1 MIRAELDKSYPNC
14 RVLVGAKLAVEAGTV
29 HALVG
34 ENGAGKSTLVK
45 ILAGIVPADRGT
57 LTVGDSK
64 VDLAAWDRRAA
75 RRAHISIVQQHGA
88 FAGSLTVVEN
98 AVLGA
103 EPTKR
108 GLLDLRPTAAA
119 LAELGGK
126 LGLEVDP
133 WARVDRLSLGAAQRA
148 EIVTALHAGAKLLI
162 LDEPTAVLAPVEVEG
177 LLRMMRELAK
187 AGTAIVFV
195 THKLDEVRAVADA
208 VTVLRAGQTVA
219 TFDQLGARDMPA
231 REPGDGEQHSVDV
244 HAIAK
249 AMVGGEL
256 PAQSSIAEA
265 ARDAKVVLEL
275 RGVSVAGDL
284 AAAEGPGLATH
295 AAEGRPLQAVALAL
309 RKGSTKPAPDLHA
322 HALESIDL
330 AVRAGEIVGVAGVDG
345 NGQRELALAIAGLAP
360 YAGTIALAGRD
371 LARRSPRARLAA
383 GLAHVPEDRQRGGLV
398 LDASVA
404 DNLTLGRT
412 DITGRFLIDR
422 AAVARFADARIAEL
436 DIRPAS
442 RDAIARSLS
451 GGNQQKIVIGRE
463 LSRPQLAAVIAAQ
476 PTRGVDLGA
485 VARIH
490 DQLRA
495 AASAGAGVLVI
506 SADLDELLALCHR
519 VVVMLRGRIVG
530 ERAGAELR
538 AGDAR
543 AALGE
548 WMTGS
553 AA

>member
-1 MIRAELDKSYPNC
+1 MIEAELDKSYPGC
-14 RVLVGAKLAVEAGTV
+14 RVLVAAKLVVKAGSV

-45 ILAGIVPADRGT
+45 ILAGIVPADGGT
-57 LTVGDSK
+57 LAIDGARVE
-64 VDLAAWDRRAA
+64 LAAWDRRAA
-75 RRAHISIVQQHGA
+75 RRAHVSIVQQHGA
-88 FAGSLTVVEN
+88 FAGSLSVVEN

-103 EPTKR
+103 EPIKR

-119 LAELGGK
+119 LAALGER
-126 LGLEVDP
+126 LGLAIDP

-148 EIVTALHAGAKLLI
+148 EIVTALHFGAKLLI
-162 LDEPTAVLAPVEVEG
+162 LDEPTAVLAPIEVEG
-177 LLRMMRELAK
+177 LLRMMRELAQ
-187 AGTAIVFV
+187 AGTTIVFV
-195 THKLDEVRAVADA
+195 THKLDEVRSIADA
-208 VTVLRAGQTVA
+208 VTVLRAGRTVA
-219 TFDQLGARDMPA
+219 TFERAGSAELDAN
-231 REPGDGEQHSVDV
+231 
-244 HAIAK
+244 AIAR

-256 PAQSSIAEA
+256 PAQTSIAA
-265 ARDAKVVLEL
+265 PAGNAKVALAL
-275 RGVSVAGDL
+275 RGVSVAGEL
-284 AAAEGPGLATH
+284 AAEPGPGLATH
-295 AAEGRPLQAVALAL
+295 AAADRVLAEVALVA
-309 RKGSTKPAPDLHA
+309 RKGYRTTAADPRA
-322 HALESIDL
+322 HALEAIDL
-330 AVRAGEIVGVAGVDG
+330 TVRAGELVGVAGVDG

-360 YAGTIALAGRD
+360 HTGTIELAGRD
-371 LARRSPRARLAA
+371 LARRTPRQRLEA

-404 DNLTLGRT
+404 DNLTLARA
-412 DITGRFLIDR
+412 DITGRFRIDR

-451 GGNQQKIVIGRE
+451 GGNQQKLVIGRE
-463 LSRPQLAAVIAAQ
+463 LSRPRLAAVIAAQ

-530 ERAGAELR
+530 ERAGDELR
-538 AGDAR
+538 APDAR

-548 WMTGS
+548 LMTGTARG

>member
-1 MIRAELDKSYPNC
+1 MSIDMSIDVINAELDKSYPNC
-14 RVLVGAKLAVEAGTV
+14 RVLVGAKLAVKAGTV

-45 ILAGIVPADRGT
+45 ILAGIVPADRGS
-57 LTVGDSK
+57 LEVGGAR

-88 FAGSLTVVEN
+88 FAGSLSVVEN

-119 LAELGGK
+119 LAELGDK
-126 LGLEVDP
+126 LGLAVEP

-195 THKLDEVRAVADA
+195 THKLDEVRAVADS

-219 TFDQLGARDMPA
+219 TFDQLG
-231 REPGDGEQHSVDV
+231 GEVDV

-256 PAQSSIAEA
+256 PAQSSIPSPAP
-265 ARDAKVVLEL
+265 DAKVALAL
-275 RGVSVAGDL
+275 RGVSVAGDI
-284 AAAEGPGLATH
+284 AAAPGPGLATH
-295 AAEGRPLQAVALAL
+295 AAGGRAVQEVAVAL
-309 RKGSTKPAPDLHA
+309 RKGSTKPAPDPRA
-322 HALESIDL
+322 HVLEAIDL
-330 AVRAGEIVGVAGVDG
+330 TVRAGEILGVAGVDG

-360 YAGTIALAGRD
+360 YAGTISLAGRD
-371 LARRSPRARLAA
+371 LAGRTPHERLAA

-404 DNLTLGRT
+404 DNLALGRT
-412 DITGRFLIDR
+412 DITGRFRIDR

-442 RDAIARSLS
+442 RDAVARSLS

-463 LSRPQLAAVIAAQ
+463 LSRPSLAAVIAAQ

-538 AGDAR
+538 AEGAR

>member
-1 MIRAELDKSYPNC
+1 MSEMIRAELDKSYPGC
-14 RVLVGAKLAVEAGTV
+14 RVLAGAQLAVEAGTV

-45 ILAGIVPADRGT
+45 ILAGIVPADRGE
-57 LTVGDSK
+57 LMLGGARMP
-64 VDLAAWDRRAA
+64 LAAWDRRAA

-88 FAGSLTVVEN
+88 FAGSLSVVEN

-108 GLLDLRPTAAA
+108 GLLDLKPTAAA
-119 LAELGGK
+119 LAALGDK
-126 LGLEVDP
+126 LGLAIDP

-148 EIVTALHAGAKLLI
+148 EIVTALHLGAKLLI

-177 LLRMMRELAK
+177 LLRMMRELAQ
-187 AGTAIVFV
+187 AGTTIVFV
-195 THKLDEVRAVADA
+195 THKLDEVRAAADA
-208 VTVLRAGQTVA
+208 VTVLRAAKTVA
-219 TFDQLGARDMPA
+219 TFTGAADTA
-231 REPGDGEQHSVDV
+231 
-244 HAIAK
+244 AIAR

-256 PAQSSIAEA
+256 PVQTSITAPASEA
-265 ARDAKVVLEL
+265 KIALEL
-275 RGVSVAGDL
+275 RGLSVAGDIVT
-284 AAAEGPGLATH
+284 EPGPGLATH
-295 AAEGRPLQAVALAL
+295 AAADRALAQVAVDL
-309 RKGSTKPAPDLHA
+309 RKGRAKATPDPRA

-330 AVRAGEIVGVAGVDG
+330 TVRAGELVGVAGVDG

-360 YAGTIALAGRD
+360 YTGTVSLAGRD
-371 LARRSPRARLAA
+371 LVKRTPHQRLAA

-404 DNLTLGRT
+404 DNLTLGRI
-412 DITGRFLIDR
+412 DITGRFRIDR

-442 RDAIARSLS
+442 RDAIVRSLS
-451 GGNQQKIVIGRE
+451 GGNQQKVVIGRE
-463 LSRPQLAAVIAAQ
+463 LSRPHLAAVLAVQ

-530 ERAGAELR
+530 ERAGDELR
-538 AGDAR
+538 ADDAR

-548 WMTGS
+548 RMTGARG

>member
-1 MIRAELDKSYPNC
+1 MSTDMIRAELDKSYPNC
-14 RVLVGAKLAVEAGTV
+14 RVLVGAKLAVQAGTV

-45 ILAGIVPADRGT
+45 ILAGIVPADRGS
-57 LTVGDSK
+57 LEVGGAR

-88 FAGSLTVVEN
+88 FAGSLSVVEN

-108 GLLDLRPTAAA
+108 GVLDLRPTAAA
-119 LAELGGK
+119 LAALGDK
-126 LGLEVDP
+126 LGLAIEP

-162 LDEPTAVLAPVEVEG
+162 LDEPTAVLAPIEVDG

-195 THKLDEVRAVADA
+195 THKLDEVRAVADV

-219 TFDQLGARDMPA
+219 TFDLVS
-231 REPGDGEQHSVDV
+231 GEVDV

-256 PAQSSIAEA
+256 PKPTSLA
-265 ARDAKVVLEL
+265 APPGEDANVALAL
-275 RGVSVAGDL
+275 RGVSVAGDV
-284 AAAEGPGLATH
+284 AAAPGPGLATH
-295 AAEGRPLQAVALAL
+295 AGAGRAVQEVAIAL
-309 RKGSTKPAPDLHA
+309 RKGTTRPAADPHA
-322 HALESIDL
+322 HALEAIDL
-330 AVRAGEIVGVAGVDG
+330 TVRAGEILGVAGVDG

-360 YAGTIALAGRD
+360 YAGTISLAGRD
-371 LARRSPRARLAA
+371 LAGRTPRERLAA

-404 DNLTLGRT
+404 DNLALGRT
-412 DITGRFLIDR
+412 DITGRFRIDR

-451 GGNQQKIVIGRE
+451 GGNQQKVVIGRE
-463 LSRPQLAAVIAAQ
+463 LSRPSLAAVIAAQ

-538 AGDAR
+538 DERAR

-548 WMTGS
+548 LMTGS
-553 AA
+553 ARGDA

>member
-1 MIRAELDKSYPNC
+1 MSVDVIRAELDKSYPSC
-14 RVLVGAKLAVEAGTV
+14 RVLIGAKLEVRAGTV

-57 LTVGDSK
+57 LAIDDAR

-75 RRAHISIVQQHGA
+75 RRALISIVQQHGA
-88 FAGSLTVVEN
+88 FAGSLSVVEN

-103 EPTKR
+103 EPMKR
-108 GLLDLRPTAAA
+108 GLLDLRPTAEALAA
-119 LAELGGK
+119 LGER
-126 LGLEVDP
+126 LGLGVDP
-133 WARVDRLSLGAAQRA
+133 WARVDLLSLGAAQRA

-177 LLRMMRELAK
+177 LLQMMRELAK

-208 VTVLRAGQTVA
+208 VTVLRAGRTVA
-219 TFDQLGARDMPA
+219 TFDQAG
-231 REPGDGEQHSVDV
+231 GELDA
-244 HAIAK
+244 HAIAR

-256 PAQSSIAEA
+256 PAQSSIAA
-265 ARDAKVVLEL
+265 PAGDAK
-275 RGVSVAGDL
+275 
-284 AAAEGPGLATH
+284 
-295 AAEGRPLQAVALAL
+295 VALAL
-309 RKGSTKPAPDLHA
+309 RGVAVA
-322 HALESIDL
+322 HALDSIDL
-330 AVRAGEIVGVAGVDG
+330 TVRAGELVGVAGVDG

-360 YAGTIALAGRD
+360 YTGTIELAGRD
-371 LARRSPRARLAA
+371 LARRTPRQRLEA

-398 LDASVA
+398 LDASIA

-412 DITGRFLIDR
+412 DITGRFRIDR
-422 AAVARFADARIAEL
+422 SAVARFADARIAEL

-442 RDAIARSLS
+442 REAIARSLS
-451 GGNQQKIVIGRE
+451 GGNQQKVVIGRE

-506 SADLDELLALCHR
+506 SADLDELLGLCHR

-538 AGDAR
+538 ADDAR

-548 WMTGS
+548 LMTGS
-553 AA
+553 ARGAA

>member
-1 MIRAELDKSYPNC
+1 MSLDVINAELDKSYPNC
-14 RVLVGAKLAVEAGTV
+14 RVLAGAKLAVQAGTV

-45 ILAGIVPADRGT
+45 ILAGIVPADRGS
-57 LTVGDSK
+57 LEVGGAR

-88 FAGSLTVVEN
+88 FAGSLSVVEN

-119 LAELGGK
+119 LAELGDK
-126 LGLEVDP
+126 LGLAVEP

-208 VTVLRAGQTVA
+208 VTVLRAGLTVA
-219 TFDQLGARDMPA
+219 TFDQLGGAKTENSEVPA
-231 REPGDGEQHSVDV
+231 REPGGDEQRSVDV

-256 PAQSSIAEA
+256 PAQSSITAPA
-265 ARDAKVVLEL
+265 PDAKVALAL
-275 RGVSVAGDL
+275 RGVSVAGDI
-284 AAAEGPGLATH
+284 AAAP
-295 AAEGRPLQAVALAL
+295 R
-309 RKGSTKPAPDLHA
+309 STKPAPDPHA
-322 HALESIDL
+322 HVLEAIDL
-330 AVRAGEIVGVAGVDG
+330 TVRAGEILGVAGVDG

-360 YAGTIALAGRD
+360 YAGTISLAGRD
-371 LARRSPRARLAA
+371 LVGRTPRERLAA

-404 DNLTLGRT
+404 DNLALGRT
-412 DITGRFLIDR
+412 DITGRFRIDR

-463 LSRPQLAAVIAAQ
+463 LSRPRLAAVIAAQ

-490 DQLRA
+490 DRLRA

-530 ERAGAELR
+530 ERTGAELR
-538 AGDAR
+538 ADGAR

-548 WMTGS
+548 LMTGS
-553 AA
+553 AGERKGAA